1 VREGRDVT
9 VISYSRTMLE
19 VNAVADELAK
29 RDISVEVIDLR
40 SISPLDMDS
49 LRTSVAKTRRAVV
62 AHEAQVD
69 FGVGA
74 EIAARLQQDLFG
86 QLLAPVG
93 RVGAARSP
101 VPFSKALET
110 AYLPT
115 AERISAAIL
124 QTLA

>member
-1 VREGRDVT
+1 
-9 VISYSRTMLE
+9 
-19 VNAVADELAK
+19 
-29 RDISVEVIDLR
+29 
-40 SISPLDMDS
+40 
-49 LRTSVAKTRRAVV
+49 V

-74 EIAARLQQDLFG
+74 EVAARLHRDLFG

-101 VPFSKALET
+101 VPFSKALES

-115 AERISAAIL
+115 PERISAAIL